1 MTFAPELLLLS
12 YALSRARMSSR
23 PGPRP
28 ARRVAMSARH
38 QYANQLGNR

>member
-1 MTFAPELLLLS
+1 MTYAPELLLLP
-12 YALSRARMSSR
+12 YALSRARMWSG

-38 QYANQLGNR
+38 QYARQLANR